1 MLHLIENRL
10 LTAFSTFPTA
20 ANLLQLGL
28 PIIGLAIML
37 LLIGFKWGFLE
48 LDVLQKSWQEIPKI
62 VVLSFI
68 IPALA
73 EETVFRVLFLP
84 HPTENPSIKTQLLW
98 GAITLAAFIIY
109 HPLQGL
115 TWNPAGREVFMKP
128 SFLIL
133 AALLGAM
140 CTLAYLVVGSVWLP
154 VIIHWLAVI
163 VWLVLLGGYGQFAH
177 LYSLSVYH
185 MLTSAYF

>member
-1 MLHLIENRL
+1 MVLICNLNSMLHLIENRL

-20 ANLLQLGL
+20 AKLLQLGL
-28 PIIGLAIML
+28 PLTWLAILL
-37 LLIGFKWGFLE
+37 LLIGFKLGFLE
-48 LDVLQKSWQEIPKI
+48 VDVLKKSWQEITKL
-62 VVLSFI
+62 VALSFI

-84 HPTENPSIKTQLLW
+84 HLTENPSIKTQLLW

-115 TWNPAGREVFMKP
+115 TWNPAGREVFMEP

-140 CTLAYLVVGSVWLP
+140 CTLAYSVVGSVWLP
-154 VIIHWLAVI
+154 VVIHWLAVI
-163 VWLVLLGGYGQFAH
+163 VWLVLLGGFGKFPH
-177 LYSLSVYH
+177 P
-185 MLTSAYF
+185 